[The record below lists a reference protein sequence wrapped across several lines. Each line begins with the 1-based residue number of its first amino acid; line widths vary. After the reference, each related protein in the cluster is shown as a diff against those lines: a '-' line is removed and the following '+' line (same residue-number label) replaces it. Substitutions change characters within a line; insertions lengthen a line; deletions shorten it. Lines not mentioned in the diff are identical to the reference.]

1 MDEEKVLTPEV
12 CKKLR
17 FISSNLDSTAL
28 LLGVAEE
35 ASEVA
40 QAALKIVRASG
51 DVFNPTPVSLEEAEV
66 ELRKELKDLLLVLF
80 ISEVD
85 IEALL
90 YEALSE
96 DNEKIDRWAERIKEA
111 KKNE

>member
-17 FISSNLDSTAL
+17 FISFSLDRTAL

-40 QAALKIVRASG
+40 QAAMKSIRASG
-51 DVFNPTPVSLEEAEV
+51 DVFNPTPVTLEEAGV
-66 ELRKELKDLLLVLF
+66 ELKEELKDLLLVLF
-80 ISEVD
+80 VADVD
-85 IEALL
+85 VEALL

-96 DNEKIDRWAERIKEA
+96 DNEKIDRWVKRIKEA
-111 KKNE
+111 QKDE